1 MSLPRVLVMYNE
13 PTLANDHPDADSEH
27 DILYTADTICRI
39 LQTAGLPASRL
50 GITHD
55 PAAVI
60 AGVKSAAPDVVFNL
74 YEGTAGWGNAE
85 AFVSGILELL
95 RVPFTGCPT
104 QPLLL
109 CRSKPL
115 TKRLLAGAGL
125 PTAPF
130 MVIETGAVPTCTI
143 DWPVIVK
150 PGTEDASVGIDQRS
164 VATNQQELET
174 RVAYLRE
181 KYGPSVLV
189 EKFVRGREFNVAL
202 VERDGVLTPLPFSEI
217 LFVPPADKP
226 DLWPIVSFDAKW
238 RPGTVE
244 FTATPAK
251 NPAENVPPEMQEA
264 LSSLAKKAFE
274 LVGCRDYAR
283 VDFRVDEAGQPYVL
297 EVNPN
302 PCISPLAGL
311 AAGLETARIP
321 YSEFILG
328 LVRSALQR
336 GSRPELAEVVGRLSQ
351 APGTAPNEPASKPM
365 RLAIRPARRSDAGPV
380 ADLVDAIESWSAD
393 DRRRSAERVTELL
406 VRRNRGDWQC
416 FVTSGKS
423 GPLGVV
429 SVRPIDSVQG
439 AFAVDLFA
447 VAPSRRR
454 NGIGRRLLRA
464 AEEAVGQAGG
474 RFLIVE
480 VSSGPNAGP
489 IRQFLQKLEY
499 RLTGE
504 VSEYF
509 RDGYSRLTYL
519 KPVTQA
525 IPIPTEPAPIAAIT
539 PR

>member
-13 PTLANDHPDADSEH
+13 PTLPNDHPDADSEH

-39 LQTAGLPASRL
+39 LQQAGLPISRL

-60 AGVKSAAPDVVFNL
+60 AGIKAASPDVVFNL

-95 RVPFTGCPT
+95 KVPFTGCPT

-130 MVIETGAVPTCTI
+130 MVIDDGIVPPCPI
-143 DWPVIVK
+143 EWPVIVK
-150 PGTEDASVGIDQRS
+150 PGTEDASVGIDQKS
-164 VATNQQELET
+164 VVTNQQELEE
-174 RVAYLRE
+174 RVAYLRS
-181 KYGPSVLV
+181 KYGPLVLV

-202 VERDGVLTPLPFSEI
+202 IEQEGVLTPLPFSEI
-217 LFVPPADKP
+217 LFVPPAEKP

-238 RPGTVE
+238 RPGTTD

-251 NPAENVPPEMQEA
+251 NPAENVPPEMQEMIA
-264 LSSLAKKAFE
+264 SLAKKAFE

-283 VDFRVDEAGQPYVL
+283 VDFRVDESGQPYVL

-311 AAGLETARIP
+311 AAALETAKTP

-328 LVRSALQR
+328 LVRSALRR
-336 GSRPELAEVVGRLSQ
+336 GPNPELADAIGKTVE
-351 APGTAPNEPASKPM
+351 PNKIKAESKP
-365 RLAIRPARRSDAGPV
+365 RRIAVRAARRSDAGPV
-380 ADLVDAIESWSAD
+380 ADLIEGIETWSAD
-393 DRRRSAERVTELL
+393 ERRRTTERVTELL

-416 FVTSGKS
+416 FVTSGKD
-423 GPLGVV
+423 GPQGVV
-429 SVRPIDSVQG
+429 SFRSVDPGQG
-439 AFAVDLFA
+439 AYALDLL
-447 VAPSRRR
+447 VVGPERRR
-454 NGIGRRLLRA
+454 SGVGQQLLRI
-464 AEEAVGQAGG
+464 AEEAIAAAGG
-474 RFLIVE
+474 RFLIADVA
-480 VSSGPNAGP
+480 SGPTAASV
-489 IRQFLQKLEY
+489 RQFLHRQEF
-499 RLTGE
+499 RLAGE
-504 VSEYF
+504 VSEYY
-509 RDGYSRLTYL
+509 RDGYSRLSFL
-519 KPVTQA
+519 KVIPHPTPVSVE
-525 IPIPTEPAPIAAIT
+525 PTPVAHVPA
-539 PR
+539 R